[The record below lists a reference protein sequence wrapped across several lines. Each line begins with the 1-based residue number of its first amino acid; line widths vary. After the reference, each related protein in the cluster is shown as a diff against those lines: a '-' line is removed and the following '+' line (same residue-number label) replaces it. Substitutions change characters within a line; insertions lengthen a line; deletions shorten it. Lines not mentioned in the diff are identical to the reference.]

1 MLKRKNALIQKVVP
15 MMLAFSLIS
24 CGIPADASV
33 EENVDEKVLR
43 ITNSVLDDENGEMF
57 EDYSMDD
64 IIFVLNT
71 DSKAG
76 ASILK
81 HLDEVSIPAYAPEGK
96 AFESSTVAS
105 NSERPDHYSVSKD
118 LITGRVDVCYDDF
131 DNLETDL
138 QTEYEPGMF
147 ESSNPSGP
155 VFRATSW
162 NEYDPQN
169 NNDTRT
175 TYKLFIKK
183 GNSSYYGSG
192 FQISPNYLGTAG
204 HCVYLRKENGTAI
217 GWADEI
223 LCVPSWRAAEP
234 YQPYGNAYGT
244 NLEAGGNWV
253 ANGTTDFD
261 SADDWGTIKL
271 NKTMS
276 IGYLGKRNV
285 NDNSK
290 LNGKTLCGI
299 GYPNAG
305 SPMKVTLTSVQSIG
319 TRLVEVDFAFI
330 GGMSGGPV
338 LDEDDYIVGIIRGT
352 HTSDGITNGTFVKFD
367 NWIYNKMTSYS

>member
-1 MLKRKNALIQKVVP
+1 
-15 MMLAFSLIS
+15 MLAFLLLV
-24 CGIPADASV
+24 CGMPVDASV
-33 EENVDEKVLR
+33 EETVDEKVLR

-57 EDYSMDD
+57 EDYSMSD

-71 DSKAG
+71 DSDAG

-81 HLDEVSIPAYAPEGK
+81 HLDEVSIPAYAPEGET
-96 AFESSTVAS
+96 FESSAVAS
-105 NSERPDHYSVSKD
+105 NSEIPDHYSVSKD
-118 LITGRVDVCYDDF
+118 LMTGRVDVCYDDF
-131 DNLETDL
+131 ENLETDL
-138 QTEYEPGMF
+138 QTEYEPGVCD
-147 ESSNPSGP
+147 SSNSSGV
-155 VFRATSW
+155 VFRASSW

-175 TYKLFIKK
+175 TYKLFMKK
-183 GNSSYYGSG
+183 GNRSFYGSG
-192 FQISPNYLGTAG
+192 FQISSNYVGTAG
-204 HCVYLRKENGTAI
+204 HCVYLREKDGTAI

-234 YQPYGNAYGT
+234 YQPYGNAYAT

-253 ANGTTDFD
+253 ADGTTNFD
-261 SADDWGTIKL
+261 SGDDWGTIKL

-352 HTSDGITNGTFVKFD
+352 RTSGGVINGTFVKFD